1 MAEIRS
7 VRHRTDGAAKT
18 RYPFLTHPGVVRVR
32 RLRPGS
38 DLKKDFLMMHVFLTN
53 NRAELIARCTAK
65 VAERPRRAA
74 SEAQLSNGIP
84 MVLDQ
89 LVRTLQAE
97 EAGEEEESV
106 DISGAAGGE
115 GSALSEIGVSAT
127 AHGASLM
134 KLGYSVDQVVHD
146 YGDLCQAITDLAFE
160 RDAPFAVDEFRT
172 LNRCLDN
179 AIADAVVEFTSQR
192 DARVLRSHTN
202 EARER
207 AGFLVHELRNAL
219 STASVAASAL
229 EFGKLNMAGATGAV
243 LKRSLASLGLLIDRA
258 VDEVRQ
264 GAPSERQVF
273 SVASFIDD
281 AESSARLEAN
291 ATGCGL
297 NVGPIP
303 EGIFVRGNRPL
314 LHAALANIL
323 QNAFKFTHAHTDVAL
338 QTFVLDGQAHIEVHD
353 RCGGLQHGTA
363 DTMFAP
369 YTQCGTDRTGLGLGL
384 AIAKHSVEADFG
396 TLSVRNVPGT
406 GCVFTITLPLRP
418 SLGE

>member
-1 MAEIRS
+1 
-7 VRHRTDGAAKT
+7 
-18 RYPFLTHPGVVRVR
+18 
-32 RLRPGS
+32 
-38 DLKKDFLMMHVFLTN
+38 MMHVFLTN
-53 NRAELIARCTAK
+53 NRAELIGRCTAK
-65 VAERPRRAA
+65 VAGRPRRAA

-84 MVLDQ
+84 VVLDQ

-127 AHGASLM
+127 AHGASLLE
-134 KLGYSVDQVVHD
+134 LGYTVDQVVHD

-179 AIADAVVEFTSQR
+179 AIADAVLEFTSQR
-192 DARVLRSHTN
+192 DARILKSHTN
-202 EARER
+202 ETRER

-219 STASVAASAL
+219 STASVAVSAL
-229 EFGKLNMAGATGAV
+229 ELGNLNITGATGAV
-243 LKRSLASLGLLIDRA
+243 LKRSLAALGLLIDRA

-264 GAPSERQVF
+264 GTQSERQVF

-281 AESSARLEAN
+281 AESAARLGAN
-291 ATGCGL
+291 AAGCGL
-297 NVGPIP
+297 NASPVPQ
-303 EGIFVRGNRPL
+303 GIFVRGNRPL
-314 LHAALANIL
+314 LQAALANLL
-323 QNAFKFTHAHTDVAL
+323 QNAFKFTHAHTDITL
-338 QTFVLDGQAHIEVHD
+338 QAYALDGMAHIEVHD
-353 RCGGLQHGTA
+353 RCGGLQPGTA
-363 DTMFAP
+363 ETMFTP
-369 YTQCGTDRTGLGLGL
+369 FTQRGTDRTGLGLGL

-406 GCVFTITLPLRP
+406 GCVFTIALPLHP